1 MHVYTVLYT
10 HNLQENGQFCRK
22 HIDLPSQMPRVL
34 NLLSFQPLYPFF
46 ALFCMS
52 LSLFPDFAPY
62 LLLTQTPFN
71 LWSTFNCEFVL
82 SRRNW
87 HNTTQRNATTK
98 RRHKKRKNIAYFRV
112 LHIDEVCVCLCQCM
126 CVGYILHL
134 MTTKLSLDT
143 AHKPSVNRAQRVLSC
158 QGCPSL

>member
-1 MHVYTVLYT
+1 MDVHICRNHWTRIYMHVYIVVYT
-10 HNLQENGQFCRK
+10 HNLKEKGQFCRK

-52 LSLFPDFAPY
+52 LSLLPDFAPY
-62 LLLTQTPFN
+62 LLLTQTQFN

-98 RRHKKRKNIAYFRV
+98 RRHKKGKT
-112 LHIDEVCVCLCQCM
+112 LHILEFYILMKSVCVCVSV
-126 CVGYILHL
+126 CVWAIYYI
-134 MTTKLSLDT
+134 
-143 AHKPSVNRAQRVLSC
+143 
-158 QGCPSL
+158 